1 MFKKVEL
8 QITMKQAPSLI
19 IAQNN
24 YVNKNPLPT
33 AVTDKST
40 DFPFDLLL
48 KISYRMYKED
58 KIEYIRNITQ
68 KKRQQAN

>member
-1 MFKKVEL
+1 
-8 QITMKQAPSLI
+8 MKQSPSLS

-24 YVNKNPLPT
+24 YVNNNPLPT

-48 KISYRMYKED
+48 KISYRMYLED
-58 KIEYIRNITQ
+58 KKAYIINITQ